1 MLRDGEAGGQLCRAG
16 VHGKRPARTE
26 SCGRVYQVMGW
37 GTALQVQAAKHAQAM
52 EAGNGTGSC
61 RLYWGPS
68 LGTCGRNWNSMCL
81 ISRSVDSVLQRV
93 DDRLGQGAGLGG
105 RICMTARLRKM
116 TV

>member
-1 MLRDGEAGGQLCRAG
+1 
-16 VHGKRPARTE
+16 
-26 SCGRVYQVMGW
+26 
-37 GTALQVQAAKHAQAM
+37 
-52 EAGNGTGSC
+52 
-61 RLYWGPS
+61 
-68 LGTCGRNWNSMCL
+68 MCH